1 MTPHPDVDLT
11 SLRAALGFRAAELA
25 VALMGGPNLAMS
37 SKRELRFGRRGSL
50 AIAIAGPKA
59 GMWHDHE
66 VGSGG
71 DMISLI
77 MREQGGTFRD
87 AVEYAQQF
95 VGGVRQEKSA
105 RPRPAQAGD
114 EAERNRRNALD
125 IWSRATP
132 IAGTPAHS
140 YLAARGLYSLPP
152 GADGEVLRFHPS
164 CPYQGARRP
173 CMLSLMRDIKTNAPR
188 AIQRTALSE
197 DGAKLG
203 RMTLGPKAGA
213 AIKLTGDADVSTAL
227 TIGEGLETTLAGMM
241 LGYAPAWALGDAGE
255 LAAFPVL
262 PGIESITILVD
273 HDRSGTGQRAALRCS
288 ARWTGAGR
296 EVFRLVPR
304 QPGADVNDLLMA
316 AG

>member
-1 MTPHPDVDLT
+1 VSIDVT
-11 SLRAALGFRAAELA
+11 ALRTKLAARAAELA
-25 VALMGGPNLAMS
+25 VTLLDEPNSAMS
-37 SKRELRFGRRGSL
+37 SSRELRFGRHGSL
-50 AIAIAGPKA
+50 SVVISGPKA
-59 GMWHDHE
+59 GMWHDHQI
-66 VGSGG
+66 GSGG

-77 MREQGGTFRD
+77 MRERGGAFRD
-87 AVEYAQQF
+87 AVDYAQQF
-95 VGGVRQEKSA
+95 VGGARRDELA
-105 RPRPAQAGD
+105 RPRSAPADDDG
-114 EAERNRRNALD
+114 ERYRRNALD

-132 IAGTPAHS
+132 IVGTPAHS
-140 YLAARGLYSLPP
+140 YLAARGLCNLPG

-164 CPYQGARRP
+164 CPYQGERRP
-173 CMLSLMRDIKTNAPR
+173 CMLSLLRDIKTNAPR

-197 DGAKLG
+197 DGAKVG

-213 AIKLTGDADVSTAL
+213 AVKLSGEADVSTAL

-273 HDRSGTGQRAALRCS
+273 HDRSGTGQRAALKCS
-288 ARWTGAGR
+288 SRWTDAGR

-304 QPGADVNDLLMA
+304 QPGADVNDLLKA